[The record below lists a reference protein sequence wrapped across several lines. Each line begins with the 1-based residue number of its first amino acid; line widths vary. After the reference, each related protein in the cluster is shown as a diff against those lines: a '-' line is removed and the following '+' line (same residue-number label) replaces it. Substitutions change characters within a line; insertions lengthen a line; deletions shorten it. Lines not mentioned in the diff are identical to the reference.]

1 MMKENKRIHEL
12 DYIRGIA
19 MFMVVMGHVLLFS
32 LKVEHT
38 ALMALIS
45 ICEMPLF
52 FAVSGYLSHKERE
65 ENFKGML
72 VLLLKRSRAL
82 LVPLFVWSIVLN
94 VCDGT
99 VSYSLS
105 MAFSGGYWFFLAL
118 WWCDV
123 LNTFTVYATKKI
135 RLGCLATCSF
145 YVVVYSIVILG
156 RIKNVELS
164 GLLPI
169 QNVQYYF
176 PFFVIGL
183 LMRKYN
189 SVNKLVLNKYSY
201 AIGMLMLIVGWKFSY
216 IKSFV
221 IWFVAALGSVIV
233 IWMAC
238 REINSDLKVARI
250 LSAVGMN
257 TLPIYAI
264 HYVFIGTLPNTL
276 HDMVYVHHGFFLQ
289 FVVSFICAV
298 FVIAICLLVDRVLS
312 LNSITRML
320 FFGESKKR
328 KLIL

>member
-1 MMKENKRIHEL
+1 
-12 DYIRGIA
+12 
-19 MFMVVMGHVLLFS
+19 
-32 LKVEHT
+32 
-38 ALMALIS
+38 
-45 ICEMPLF
+45 
-52 FAVSGYLSHKERE
+52 
-65 ENFKGML
+65 
-72 VLLLKRSRAL
+72 
-82 LVPLFVWSIVLN
+82 
-94 VCDGT
+94 
-99 VSYSLS
+99 
-105 MAFSGGYWFFLAL
+105 
-118 WWCDV
+118 
-123 LNTFTVYATKKI
+123 
-135 RLGCLATCSF
+135 
-145 YVVVYSIVILG
+145 
-156 RIKNVELS
+156 
-164 GLLPI
+164 
-169 QNVQYYF
+169 
-176 PFFVIGL
+176 
-183 LMRKYN
+183 MRKYN